1 MKSNKGITLTSLI
14 IYVIGML
21 VVVAVISTLT
31 AYFSKN
37 IDTKNMNSTAIQYTK
52 FSSVFS
58 DEINIKG
65 NTVVECKTTGENL
78 NKVSYIVFSSGNQY
92 TYMGESNS
100 MYKNKVKICEDITDC
115 DFTYNSLTKEIK
127 LNFKTDSMN
136 LTGDD
141 AITYKLQ

>member
-14 IYVIGML
+14 IYIIGML
-21 VVVAVISTLT
+21 IIIAIISTLT

-37 IDTKNMNSTAIQYTK
+37 INTKDMNNNTIQYSK
-52 FSSVFS
+52 FSSIFS

-65 NTVVECKTTGENL
+65 NKVIECKTIGEKM

-100 MYKNKVKICEDITDC
+100 IYKNKVKICEYITDC
-115 DFTYNSLTKEIK
+115 DFTYNNSTKEIK
-127 LNFKTDSMN
+127 LNFKTDNIN

>member
-1 MKSNKGITLTSLI
+1 MKSTKGITLTSLI

-21 VVVAVISTLT
+21 VIVAVISTLT

-37 IDTKNMNSTAIQYTK
+37 IDIKNMNSTTIQYTK

-100 MYKNKVKICEDITDC
+100 IYKNKVKICEDIIDC

-136 LTGDD
+136 LSGDD
-141 AITYKLQ
+141 AVTYKLQ